1 MNQRYTRT
9 RLILTFAR
17 GARGYFFIVLLA
29 SLASTCLNALIP
41 RIFSFT
47 IDFVLGVDGIGFFKE
62 HLWVLAFGVIAIAL
76 LNGFS
81 VFFYRTYTAKAGETF
96 AKNMRDLLFS
106 HVQRLPMK
114 WHSKNQTGDIIQRCT
129 ADVEVI
135 RNFVVTQVLEVF
147 RTVFLVVISLTMMF
161 SMNFRLTLTAL
172 VFIPVIVAYSGVFFH
187 LISRNFTAADEAE
200 GELSTVVQENA
211 TGVRVIRAF
220 GREKFEIDQF
230 DQKNHIYAN
239 LWIRLGTL
247 SGLYWGIGDLI
258 TGFQIICI
266 IVLGAV
272 QAVSGEITAGEFVA
286 FASYNTTLA
295 WPVRG
300 LGRILSEM
308 SKAGVSFDRVNYILA
323 SAEEEMSEE
332 GQVPDSLDIAF
343 HGVTFA
349 YENGQNVLEDIC
361 FHIEE
366 GTTCGILG
374 GTGSG
379 KSSLIHLLNRL
390 YELEEGQGEITIGG
404 IRIQDIP
411 KKWLREHI
419 GMVLQEPFLF
429 SRTIREN
436 IAAAHPSASMEEI
449 REAAKIAC
457 VDDAIM
463 SFPDGYH
470 TIVGER
476 GVTLSGG
483 QRQRIA
489 IARMLLTKSPIM
501 IFDDSLSAV
510 DTETDAKIRH
520 ALKERME
527 HATVILISHRITTLM
542 ETDKIIVLNHGR
554 IEEIASHGELIQHDG
569 IYRKIY
575 DIQMNQDDR
584 RLLEGGD
591 EDGQ

>member
-379 KSSLIHLLNRL
+379 KSSLIHLLDRL

-404 IRIQDIP
+404 ICIQDIP

-542 ETDKIIVLNHGR
+542 EADKIIVLNHGR

>member
-295 WPVRG
+295 WPIRG

-323 SAEEEMSEE
+323 SAEDLPEALHRREDGKCE
-332 GQVPDSLDIAF
+332 GDVPVI
-343 HGVTFA
+343 V
-349 YENGQNVLEDIC
+349 EDASKD
-361 FHIEE
+361 F
-366 GTTCGILG
+366 
-374 GTGSG
+374 
-379 KSSLIHLLNRL
+379 
-390 YELEEGQGEITIGG
+390 
-404 IRIQDIP
+404 
-411 KKWLREHI
+411 REVY
-419 GMVLQEPFLF
+419 GAV
-429 SRTIREN
+429 RTIDIHIVVLDLR
-436 IAAAHPSASMEEI
+436 
-449 REAAKIAC
+449 C
-457 VDDAIM
+457 
-463 SFPDGYH
+463 GY
-470 TIVGER
+470 VPRAEY
-476 GVTLSGG
+476 
-483 QRQRIA
+483 Q
-489 IARMLLTKSPIM
+489 P
-501 IFDDSLSAV
+501 
-510 DTETDAKIRH
+510 
-520 ALKERME
+520 
-527 HATVILISHRITTLM
+527 
-542 ETDKIIVLNHGR
+542 
-554 IEEIASHGELIQHDG
+554 
-569 IYRKIY
+569 
-575 DIQMNQDDR
+575 
-584 RLLEGGD
+584 
-591 EDGQ
+591 